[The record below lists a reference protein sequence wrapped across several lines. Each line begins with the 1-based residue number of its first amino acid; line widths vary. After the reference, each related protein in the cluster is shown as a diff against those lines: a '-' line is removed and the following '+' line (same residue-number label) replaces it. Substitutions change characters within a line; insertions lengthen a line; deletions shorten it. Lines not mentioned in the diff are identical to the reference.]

1 MSVFNFITLF
11 GGLAFFLYGMT
22 VMSGGLEKMSGSKL
36 ESTLKK
42 MTSNRIKSLALG
54 AGITIAIQSSSA
66 MTVMLVGLVNSG
78 IMQLEQTVGVIMGSN
93 VGTTLTAWLTAA
105 TGIKSDNVFVSLLKP
120 ENFSPI
126 FALVGIA
133 LIMMSKKTKRRD
145 IGGVF
150 VGFAVLMFGMK
161 LMSDSMAPL
170 AESEV
175 FGSLLTMFN
184 NPLLG
189 VLLGT
194 VVTGV
199 IQSSAASVGILQALA
214 LTGNISYGMAL
225 PIIMGQNIGTCVT
238 SLISS
243 IGVNKNAKRVA
254 AVHVSFNVIGTT
266 VFLIAY
272 SLLDAFHL
280 LPFADLPVNTVGIA
294 LMHTIFN
301 VGTTIILLPFSKL
314 LVKIA
319 KTVVRDGKSEK
330 TEEYTFIDE
339 RLLNTPSF
347 AIAECLSRTK
357 TMAQLAENSIY
368 SALKVVHKFDSKLSV
383 EIEQTEE
390 KIDMYEDKLG
400 TYLVA
405 LSKNDLSDSDNREI
419 SKLLHTIGDFER
431 LGDHAVNLLKT
442 AREIDEKQI
451 HFSDEAVRELS
462 VLESALHEIIEITIA
477 AFKNN
482 DIDAARRVEPLE
494 QVIDELIVAVK
505 SHHVSRLQKGNCTI
519 ELGFVLNDI
528 LTNYERISDHCSNIA
543 VTLIEVEQNAFDT
556 HEYLSDV
563 KTGKD
568 EFFKKA
574 FDEFSEKYA
583 V

>member
-1 MSVFNFITLF
+1 MTVFNFITLL
-11 GGLAFFLYGMT
+11 GGLSFFLYGMT
-22 VMSGGLEKMSGSKL
+22 IMSGGLEKMSGSKL

-42 MTSNRIKSLALG
+42 MTSNRLKSLALG

-78 IMQLEQTVGVIMGSN
+78 IMQLEQTVVVIMGSN
-93 VGTTLTAWLTAA
+93 VGTTMTAWLTSAA
-105 TGIKSDNVFVSLLKP
+105 GIESDNVFISLLKP

-126 FALVGIA
+126 FALVGIM
-133 LIMMSKKTKRRD
+133 LIMLSKNTKRRD
-145 IGGVF
+145 IGNVL

-161 LMSDSMAPL
+161 LMSSSMSPL
-170 AESEV
+170 AESEA
-175 FGSLLTMFN
+175 FAGMLTAFN
-184 NPLLG
+184 NPFFG
-189 VLLGT
+189 VLIGAA
-194 VVTGV
+194 VTGI

-214 LTGNISYGMAL
+214 LTGGISYGMAL

-254 AVHVSFNVIGTT
+254 AVHVSFNVIGTA

-272 SLLDAFHL
+272 IAFDALNL
-280 LPFADLPVNTVGIA
+280 LPFAHLPVNTVGIA

-301 VGTTIILLPFSKL
+301 VGTTIILLPFSKM

-319 KTVVRDGKSEK
+319 SLIVRDSKSEQ

-357 TMAQLAENSIY
+357 AMAVMAESSIY
-368 SALKVVHKFDSKLSV
+368 SALTLVHKYDRKLS
-383 EIEQTEE
+383 EQVGSNEQ

-400 TYLVA
+400 TYLVS
-405 LSKNDLSDSDNREI
+405 LSKNELSDSDNREI
-419 SKLLHTIGDFER
+419 SKLLHSIGDFER
-431 LGDHAVNLLKT
+431 MGDHAVNLLKT

-451 HFSDEAVRELS
+451 RFSADAERELS
-462 VLESALHEIIEITIA
+462 VLEDALREIIKMTMG
-477 AFKNN
+477 AFCNN
-482 DIDAARRVEPLE
+482 DLTAAHNVEPLE
-494 QVIDELIVAVK
+494 QVIDELIASVK
-505 SHHVSRLQKGNCTI
+505 SHHVNRLQKGNCTI

-543 VTLIEVEQNAFDT
+543 VTLIEIEQNVYDT

-574 FDEFSEKYA
+574 FAEYKAKYA

>member
-1 MSVFNFITLF
+1 MSIFNFITLF

-254 AVHVSFNVIGTT
+254 AVHV
-266 VFLIAY
+266 
-272 SLLDAFHL
+272 
-280 LPFADLPVNTVGIA
+280 
-294 LMHTIFN
+294 
-301 VGTTIILLPFSKL
+301 
-314 LVKIA
+314 
-319 KTVVRDGKSEK
+319 
-330 TEEYTFIDE
+330 
-339 RLLNTPSF
+339 
-347 AIAECLSRTK
+347 
-357 TMAQLAENSIY
+357 
-368 SALKVVHKFDSKLSV
+368 
-383 EIEQTEE
+383 
-390 KIDMYEDKLG
+390 
-400 TYLVA
+400 
-405 LSKNDLSDSDNREI
+405 
-419 SKLLHTIGDFER
+419 
-431 LGDHAVNLLKT
+431 
-442 AREIDEKQI
+442 
-451 HFSDEAVRELS
+451 
-462 VLESALHEIIEITIA
+462 
-477 AFKNN
+477 
-482 DIDAARRVEPLE
+482 
-494 QVIDELIVAVK
+494 
-505 SHHVSRLQKGNCTI
+505 
-519 ELGFVLNDI
+519 
-528 LTNYERISDHCSNIA
+528 
-543 VTLIEVEQNAFDT
+543 
-556 HEYLSDV
+556 
-563 KTGKD
+563 
-568 EFFKKA
+568 
-574 FDEFSEKYA
+574 
-583 V
+583 